1 MSISKS
7 SDLVIVLKNMSDQ
20 MTLDQI
26 EQASSGIFAS
36 IANSL
41 IVKINFNLNK
51 IKLWFLNDSNVFIS
65 NH

>member
-1 MSISKS
+1 
-7 SDLVIVLKNMSDQ
+7 

-26 EQASSGIFAS
+26 KQASSGIFAS

-51 IKLWFLNDSNVFIS
+51 IKLGFLNDLNVFIS